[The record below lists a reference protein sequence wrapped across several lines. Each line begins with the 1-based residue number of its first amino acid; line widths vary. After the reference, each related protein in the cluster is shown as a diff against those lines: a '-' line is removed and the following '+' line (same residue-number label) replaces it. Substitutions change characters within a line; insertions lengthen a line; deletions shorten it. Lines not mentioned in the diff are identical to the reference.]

1 MGACITRQHLLFTQQ
16 HAAFNTSHLAA
27 VMAQMEPCVVDLRH
41 TRQAYRML
49 SVLAYASLVVLHA
62 SCTSSVTAT

>member
-1 MGACITRQHLLFTQQ
+1 MYNTATPTVHTAAC
-16 HAAFNTSHLAA
+16 AFNTAGHLAA
-27 VMAQMEPCVVDLRH
+27 VMAHVELCVVDLRH